1 MKKIALA
8 AAISVISI
16 QASATIYNVSSNITA
31 TPQLFL
37 SFVDQVDNSPNGAAD
52 FSISGTIEDTNDD
65 GVPENIDITF
75 SGTASFTSGPAVR
88 LDFNLRSTQYIP
100 GQGVVMNGGTILI
113 ETDTGNG
120 FTEYSTVEAALD
132 PLEFLSGLG
141 GHLIGLPGQTTAG
154 LKLEGFV
161 PQQTV
166 NNAIDLPG
174 LWDAGFNG
182 TNFNNAVSA
191 VNLFGNQAGL
201 FLEGEIVMVPVPVP
215 AAAWL
220 FGSALLGLVG
230 MGRGRAKC

>member
-37 SFVDQVDNSPNGAAD
+37 SFADQVDNSPNGAAD

-100 GQGVVMNGGTILI
+100 GQGVVMSGGTILI

-120 FTEYSTVEAALD
+120 FTEYSTVEAALE
-132 PLEFLSGLG
+132 PLEFLSGLD
-141 GHLIGLPGQTTAG
+141 GHLQPVPIQTTAG

>member
-37 SFVDQVDNSPNGAAD
+37 AFVDQVDNSPNGAAD

-75 SGTASFTSGPAVR
+75 SGTAQFSSGPDVR